1 MNIMR
6 RRQFITPVL
15 LLFASLSSC
24 TPPPPANI
32 YQETV
37 LSFGTIIDIT
47 IVGVDRTTADTAF
60 SSLQDDFAYMQVT
73 WHAWRPGGL
82 SRTNYLLS
90 LGRNFSLVPSI
101 QPLIEASTDLSAKS
115 QGLFNPAIGKLIA
128 LWGFQS
134 DEEPARPPRPDE
146 VARLVALNPEMS
158 DILYDGQMTIRSRNT
173 AVQIDLGAFAKGFGI
188 DMAIAHLQELGVKN
202 AIINAGGDMR
212 AIGNKNGK
220 PWHIGIR
227 NPISSNASAVIA
239 SIDLRAGEA
248 IVTSGDYERYFEYEG
263 KRYHHIIDPRTG
275 YPARGT
281 RSVTVIHSS
290 AAVADAAA
298 TALFVAGPG
307 QWHEIARSMDIK
319 FVMLIDENNRIH
331 MNPAMARRMKL
342 TASPEPKI
350 ILSEPL

>member
-1 MNIMR
+1 MQR
-6 RRQFITPVL
+6 RLFITPVL

-24 TPPPPANI
+24 TPPPPANV

-47 IVGVDRTTADTAF
+47 IVGVDKATADTAF
-60 SSLQDDFAYMQVT
+60 SSLRDDFAYMQVT
-73 WHAWRPGGL
+73 WHAWRPGAL
-82 SRTNYLLS
+82 SRINYLLS
-90 LGRNFSLVPSI
+90 LGENFSLVPSI
-101 QPLIEASTDLSAKS
+101 QPLIEASTALSAKS
-115 QGLFNPAIGKLIA
+115 QGLFNPAIGRLIA

-134 DEEPARPPRPDE
+134 DEEPVAPPSPDE
-146 VARLVALNPEMS
+146 IARLVALNPEMS
-158 DILYDGQMTIRSRNT
+158 DILYDDQMNMRSRNT
-173 AVQIDLGAFAKGFGI
+173 AVQLDLGAFAKGFGI
-188 DMAIAHLQELGVKN
+188 DMAIDHLQELGVKN

-212 AIGNKNGK
+212 AIGSKNGK

-227 NPISSNASAVIA
+227 NPLSSDTAAVLA
-239 SIDLRAGEA
+239 SIDLHAGEA

-263 KRYHHIIDPRTG
+263 KRYHHIIDPRSG

-307 QWHEIARSMDIK
+307 QWHEIAKSIGIK

-342 TASPEPKI
+342 IVSPAAEI